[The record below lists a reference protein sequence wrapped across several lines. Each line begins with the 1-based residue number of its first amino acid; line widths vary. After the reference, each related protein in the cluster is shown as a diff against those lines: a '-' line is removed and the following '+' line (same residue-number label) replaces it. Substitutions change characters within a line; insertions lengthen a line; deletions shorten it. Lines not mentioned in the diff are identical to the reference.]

1 MRKAK
6 TTKAKSTKKAIG
18 AKGASKF
25 AKTSGKTGLRR
36 VRLKGNKQSSAK
48 KRRDLQSSAYPLGG
62 GGLKSTPEA
71 KLGHGKTYMSV
82 RMSDTARVSSDS
94 MIKLYRISQRY

>member
-1 MRKAK
+1 MRKAKAAKAK
-6 TTKAKSTKKAIG
+6 TTKR

-36 VRLKGNKQSSAK
+36 VRLRGNKQSNAK

-62 GGLKSTPEA
+62 GALKSTPEA

-82 RMSDTARVSSDS
+82 HMSDVARMDSDV
-94 MIKLYRISQRY
+94 MIKLYRISQRYA